1 MCVLLPHQS
10 SQSRQ
15 PALHPVSSGEIVSE
29 EDNVL
34 WHQSGVNRDGEPF
47 IQLILNDKV
56 IAQQSI
62 EQAREHARAMLEA
75 CEAAEQDA
83 FMVHFLRKNVGLSE
97 VQAVNVLVDFRKW
110 RMRETGKRSGQE
122 VIPSNPDDRGG

>member
-1 MCVLLPHQS
+1 MS
-10 SQSRQ
+10 D
-15 PALHPVSSGEIVSE
+15 E
-29 EDNVL
+29 ENVL

-62 EQAREHARAMLEA
+62 EQAREHAKAMLEA

-83 FMVHFLRKNVGLSE
+83 FLVFFFTKQVGLSE
-97 VQAVNVLVDFRKW
+97 KDAARVLVDFREW

-122 VIPSNPDDRGG
+122 VRPENGK

>member
-1 MCVLLPHQS
+1 MASHECAAVAET
-10 SQSRQ
+10 SR
-15 PALHPVSSGEIVSE
+15 ADSDGEDGVPMSDKP

-34 WHQSGVNRDGEPF
+34 WHQSGVNRDGEAF

-62 EQAREHARAMLEA
+62 EQAREHAKAVLEA

-83 FMVHFLRKNVGLSE
+83 FLVYFFKKQVGLSE
-97 VQAVNVLVDFRKW
+97 NQAARILVDFREW

-122 VIPSNPDDRGG
+122 VRPEGAKP